1 MTHGKRHDSWFPSS
15 ALILFAS
22 GARQNT
28 RRSDWVHALYAA
40 RSPRRY
46 SDAELKATLDVGT
59 RRALCGV
66 ESSVIRDYKVAR

>member
-1 MTHGKRHDSWFPSS
+1 MRM
-15 ALILFAS
+15 
-22 GARQNT
+22 
-28 RRSDWVHALYAA
+28 

>member
-1 MTHGKRHDSWFPSS
+1 M
-15 ALILFAS
+15 FAS

-28 RRSDWVHALYAA
+28 RRSDWVHAHALL
-40 RSPRRY
+40 RCRY